1 MGHVLKR
8 MGTGLWVV
16 MAAMGVAAVA
26 LVGLL
31 KAEASNPPGRDL
43 LMAFAEFRPLH
54 AHKRRACRGRARR

>member
-31 KAEASNPPGRDL
+31 KAEASNPPGQDL
-43 LMAFAEFRPLH
+43 LDGI
-54 AHKRRACRGRARR
+54 RGVPSASCA